1 MVFPF
6 LGILASGG
14 VRALASTVARGGF
27 SAARSRKI
35 ANQIKK
41 AADESRKEGKIPT
54 DTSVYNTLSRQDK
67 LLLSNPKARKGVLTT
82 PTRTRPDGTYSLRK
96 GGRGRKKLEQGK
108 DTIPESKRYEV
119 VPYKDPVATMS
130 PARKTALA
138 RERAERL
145 AMNRQQDMIRGA
157 QAAGLL
163 GATSLPL
170 AFMGE
175 GEQQQAPQQEVV
187 PQAMAQDPRLLQVIN
202 PSYEAT
208 SRELLNAAMLR
219 AGLRLAAGGTLREGL
234 DAAASVGNFENKFRT
249 GQEALA
255 AGRRNLG
262 KDANVYVK
270 QNADGSFE
278 YSGSTEGVSP
288 LLGEFLETG
297 QQQQTQQNIG
307 KGLVITPEIIAKF
320 RAVQTNPNITDEEL
334 IKSLVER
341 GFVRP
346 TTEVTGGAG

>member
-1 MVFPF
+1 MAFPF

-41 AADESRKEGKIPT
+41 AADKSRKEGKIPT

-67 LLLSNPKARKGVLTT
+67 LLLSNPKAREGILTT

-108 DTIPESKRYEV
+108 DTIPEPKKYEV

-130 PARKTALA
+130 PARKAALA

-145 AMNRQQDMIRGA
+145 AMNKQQDRIRGA
-157 QAAGLL
+157 QAMGLL

-175 GEQQQAPQQEVV
+175 GEQQAPQQEVV

-208 SRELLNAAMLR
+208 SKELLNAAMLR

-262 KDANVYVK
+262 KDATVYVK
-270 QNADGSFE
+270 QNSDGSFE
-278 YSGSTEGVSP
+278 YSGSSEGVSP
-288 LLGEFLETG
+288 LLGQFIKTESKTDDEK
-297 QQQQTQQNIG
+297 NIG
-307 KGLVITPEIIAKF
+307 QGRVITPDILAKF

-334 IKSLVER
+334 IESLVQR

-346 TTEVTGGAG
+346 VEQVTGGSA